1 MTTTTVRFRPISL
14 AAIAALGLAALLLAG
29 PARAQEP
36 ARPQDEALDSL
47 LEKLGESEE
56 PGSPPAAD
64 GPRKDQEP
72 AGKADDARPGGE
84 KAEDADAPKAEPPR
98 GKPGEAKASGDVSS
112 EDQSID
118 DLLEKLGATK
128 DEPTAKDDPR
138 RPGGGGPPG
147 EPGGGGAGAGKDEQR
162 QPELS
167 GEDRRIDEELEE
179 LLGRKRKRNAPDRGQ
194 DEASGPMGKIVKEM
208 RDVEERLG
216 KPDTGDDTRSRQR
229 EIVKQLDVMIEKI
242 RQSGSQSGKGMKEVR
257 QAGNKPGDQQQGDQ
271 PGANASGAPMSRPA
285 RPTDKHILA
294 GGKDAWGHLPPE
306 LRQEIDNLFKEDSL
320 PAAEELIRRY
330 YLSVSR
336 KKVVRGE

>member
-1 MTTTTVRFRPISL
+1 MTTTTPRFRSPAL
-14 AAIAALGLAALLLAG
+14 AALAALGLAAALAV

-47 LEKLGESEE
+47 LEKLGEGAE
-56 PGSPPAAD
+56 PKDSP
-64 GPRKDQEP
+64 
-72 AGKADDARPGGE
+72 ADDARKDEEPAK
-84 KAEDADAPKAEPPR
+84 KAEDAGAPKPDAPG
-98 GKPGEAKASGDVSS
+98 GKPGEAKAGGDVSP

-118 DLLEKLGATK
+118 ELLEKLGATK
-128 DEPTAKDDPR
+128 DEPAAEDRPR
-138 RPGGGGPPG
+138 QPGGGGPPG
-147 EPGGGGAGAGKDEQR
+147 EPKGGAGGGKDDRRE
-162 QPELS
+162 PELS

-179 LLGRKRKRNAPDRGQ
+179 LLGRKRKRDQPDRRQG
-194 DEASGPMGKIVKEM
+194 EASGPMGQIVKEM

-229 EIVKQLDVMIEKI
+229 EIVKQLDTMIQKI
-242 RQSGSQSGKGMKEVR
+242 RQSGSQSGKGSKEVR

-285 RPTDKHILA
+285 RPTDKHALA

>member
-1 MTTTTVRFRPISL
+1 MTTTTPRFRSPAL
-14 AAIAALGLAALLLAG
+14 AALAALGLAAALAV

-47 LEKLGESEE
+47 LEKLGEGAE
-56 PGSPPAAD
+56 PKDPPAAD
-64 GPRKDQEP
+64 ARKDEEP
-72 AGKADDARPGGE
+72 TKKADDKQAG
-84 KAEDADAPKAEPPR
+84 DAKDEGAGAPKPDAPG
-98 GKPGEAKASGDVSS
+98 GKPGEAKAGGDVSP

-118 DLLEKLGATK
+118 ELLEKLGATK
-128 DEPTAKDDPR
+128 DEPAAEDRPR
-138 RPGGGGPPG
+138 QPGGGGPPG
-147 EPGGGGAGAGKDEQR
+147 EPKGGAGGGKDDRRE
-162 QPELS
+162 PELS

-179 LLGRKRKRNAPDRGQ
+179 LLGRKRKRDQPDRRQG
-194 DEASGPMGKIVKEM
+194 EASGPMGQIVKEM

-229 EIVKQLDVMIEKI
+229 EIVKQLDTMIQKI
-242 RQSGSQSGKGMKEVR
+242 RQSGSQSGKGSKEVR

-285 RPTDKHILA
+285 RPTDKHALA